1 MAEELKLFRTGSSVF
16 ALRIVWA
23 LKIKGVEYETIFED
37 LSNKSPSLLQY
48 NPVHKKVPVLVHN
61 GKPIAES
68 LVILEYIDET
78 WRETPLLPEDPY
90 ERAMA
95 RFWAKFGD
103 DKVLTTIVW
112 GVFFKEG
119 KEQEEAM
126 VEAMEHLQFLED
138 ELKGKR
144 FFGGERIG
152 FVDLALGWLA
162 NMISIFEEVAGLKM
176 VDEDKFPLLA
186 AWMQEFADSPII
198 KDNWPPRDKMIAKF
212 QALRD
217 AKLAA
222 AASK

>member
-1 MAEELKLFRTGSSVF
+1 
-16 ALRIVWA
+16 
-23 LKIKGVEYETIFED
+23 
-37 LSNKSPSLLQY
+37 
-48 NPVHKKVPVLVHN
+48 
-61 GKPIAES
+61 
-68 LVILEYIDET
+68 
-78 WRETPLLPEDPY
+78 
-90 ERAMA
+90 MA

-103 DKVLTTIVW
+103 DKVLTSIVW

-126 VEAMEHLQFLED
+126 LEAMEHLQFLED

-212 QALRD
+212 QALPLCTNNCCSSNEYPNTKECCLNRFN
-217 AKLAA
+217 LLQM
-222 AASK
+222 SPLV

>member
-1 MAEELKLFRTGSSVF
+1 MAEEVKLFRTWSSPF

-23 LKIKGVEYETIFED
+23 LKINGVEYETIFED
-37 LSNKSPSLLQY
+37 LSDKSPSLLQY
-48 NPVHKKVPVLVHN
+48 NPAHKKIPVLVHS

-68 LVILEYIDET
+68 YVILEYIDET
-78 WRETPLLPEDPY
+78 WKETPLLPEDPY

-95 RFWAKFGD
+95 RFWAKFGFD
-103 DKVLTTIVW
+103 IHFLVCLHQ
-112 GVFFKEG
+112 GR

-126 VEAMEHLQFLED
+126 VEAMKNLWLLE
-138 ELKGKR
+138 EVLRGKK
-144 FFGGERIG
+144 FFGGEKIG

-162 NMISIFEEVAGLKM
+162 NLISLLEDVAGLKI
-176 VDEDKFPLLA
+176 VDEDKFPLLS
-186 AWMQEFADSPII
+186 AWMKDFADSPII

-222 AASK
+222 AASSSK

>member
-1 MAEELKLFRTGSSVF
+1 MAEELKLFRTWSSVF

-103 DKVLTTIVW
+103 DKVVLVTW
-112 GVFFKEG
+112 
-119 KEQEEAM
+119 
-126 VEAMEHLQFLED
+126 
-138 ELKGKR
+138 LKR
-144 FFGGERIG
+144 
-152 FVDLALGWLA
+152 
-162 NMISIFEEVAGLKM
+162 
-176 VDEDKFPLLA
+176 
-186 AWMQEFADSPII
+186 
-198 KDNWPPRDKMIAKF
+198 NW
-212 QALRD
+212 
-217 AKLAA
+217 
-222 AASK
+222 

>member
-1 MAEELKLFRTGSSVF
+1 MAEEVKLFRTWSSPF

-48 NPVHKKVPVLVHN
+48 NPTHKKVPVLVHN

-68 LVILEYIDET
+68 YVILEYIDET
-78 WRETPLLPEDPY
+78 WKETPLLPEDPY
-90 ERAMA
+90 EKAMA

-103 DKVLTTIVW
+103 DK
-112 GVFFKEG
+112 G

-126 VEAMEHLQFLED
+126 VEAMENLQFLEE
-138 ELKGKR
+138 ELRGKK

-162 NMISIFEEVAGLKM
+162 NLISILEDVAGLKI
-176 VDEDKFPLLA
+176 VGEDKFPLLST
-186 AWMQEFADSPII
+186 WMKDFADSPII

>member
-1 MAEELKLFRTGSSVF
+1 MAEELKLFRTWSSVF

-103 DKVLTTIVW
+103 DKVLTSIVW

-126 VEAMEHLQFLED
+126 LEAMEHLQFLED